1 MHFKHPEILWGL
13 FLLLIPILI
22 HLLQLRRFKKTA
34 FTNVKMLQKVVAES
48 QKSRS
53 LKKWLLLIT
62 RIALFT
68 ALIIAFAQP
77 YFAKTTAFKSKETII
92 YIDNSF
98 SMQAKKGNVSLL
110 EIAVQ
115 DLLKKAPK
123 NTKLS
128 VFTNTDT
135 YINTTIGAIQ
145 NDLLSLNFSQNQL
158 PLNALELK
166 AKSLFSTSSNS
177 IKNLVIISDFQK
189 KNEEFTEISSKE
201 ISKYY
206 IQLTPSENKNIAI
219 DSVFYDTT
227 SNELSN
233 LKIQLSASYNLENQ
247 PISVYNDTQLIAK
260 TSAAFE
266 HSNTAEV
273 SISLPDN
280 ESILGKIQIE
290 DGGLSYD
297 NQFYFSKN
305 KREKIKVL
313 EIYGVQTNYL
323 ERIYT
328 SEEFEFQKSSISQ
341 LNYSQLESQNTIVLN
356 EIERIPDALM
366 QALQLFN
373 QNGGTLIVIP
383 NNKILVTN
391 YNSLLTKFGVRLNQK
406 INNIQ
411 EITSINFDHPLYS
424 YVFDKKIDNFQYP
437 DVLSYYK
444 LEASLP
450 SILSYASNEAFL
462 IGKKGIYV
470 FTSPLSSDFSN
481 FKNSPL
487 IVPTLY
493 NMGVESLAQETLY
506 YTVGK
511 NTSIAL
517 PIHIAK
523 DDVLKIAN
531 DKNEYI
537 PQQQSLSNKIVL
549 IFNEVP
555 LEDGLFAVKNKE
567 KTFKQ
572 LSFNYPRTESKLT
585 YWDLDNFK
593 AINTPTS
600 ISDLFETL
608 EKEDS
613 VNELWKW
620 FVILA
625 LLFALIEIG
634 IQKYFK

>member
-158 PLNALELK
+158 PLNALEIK

-227 SNELSN
+227 SNEFSN

-266 HSNTAEV
+266 NSNTAEV

-341 LNYSQLESQNTIVLN
+341 LNYSLLESQNTIVLN

-424 YVFDKKIDNFQYP
+424 NVFDKKIDNFQYP

-549 IFNEVP
+549 NFNEVP

>member
-62 RIALFT
+62 RMLLFT
-68 ALIIAFAQP
+68 ALIIAFTQP
-77 YFAKTTAFKSKETII
+77 YFAKTTAFKNKETII

-110 EIAVQ
+110 EVAVQ

-158 PLNALELK
+158 ALNAIELK

-189 KNEEFTEISSKE
+189 KNEEFPEISSKE
-201 ISKYY
+201 IAKYY
-206 IQLTPSENKNIAI
+206 IQLAASKNENIAI
-219 DSVFYDTT
+219 DSVFYTT
-227 SNELSN
+227 APNELTN
-233 LKIQLSASYNLENQ
+233 LKIQLSSSYKLENQ
-247 PISVYNDTQLIAK
+247 PISIYNNTQLLAK
-260 TSAAFE
+260 TSAAFKN
-266 HSNTAEV
+266 SNTAEV
-273 SISLPDN
+273 SISLPEN

-290 DGGLSYD
+290 DSGLSYD

-305 KREKIKVL
+305 KQEKIKVL
-313 EIYGVQTNYL
+313 EIYGVQTKYL

-328 SEEFEFQKSSISQ
+328 SEEFEFQKNSISQ
-341 LNYSQLESQNTIVLN
+341 LNYSLLESQNTIVLN
-356 EIERIPDALM
+356 EIERIPDALI

-373 QNGGTLIVIP
+373 KNGGTLIVIP
-383 NNKILVTN
+383 HNKISVTN
-391 YNSLLTKFGVRLNQK
+391 YNALLTKFGVTLNQK
-406 INNIQ
+406 INNTQ

-424 YVFDKKIDNFQYP
+424 NVFDKKIDNFQYP
-437 DVLSYYK
+437 EVISYYQ
-444 LEASLP
+444 LEANLP
-450 SILSYASNEAFL
+450 TILSYASNEAFL
-462 IGKKGIYV
+462 IGKKGSYV

-493 NMGVESLAQETLY
+493 NMGTESLEQEALY
-506 YTVGK
+506 YVIGE
-511 NTSIAL
+511 NNSVAI
-517 PIHIAK
+517 PVHVAK
-523 DDVLKIAN
+523 DDVLKIVN
-531 DKNEYI
+531 DNNEYI
-537 PQQQSLSNKIVL
+537 PQQQSLSNKIL
-549 IFNEVP
+549 LRFNEVP

-567 KTFKQ
+567 KTFKY
-572 LSFNYPRTESKLT
+572 LSFNYPRSESDLT
-585 YWDLDNFK
+585 YWDLDQLK

-600 ISDLFETL
+600 ISNLFETL

>member
-34 FTNVKMLQKVVAES
+34 FTNVKMLQKVIAES

-266 HSNTAEV
+266 NSNTAEV

-341 LNYSQLESQNTIVLN
+341 LNYSLLESQNTIVLN

-383 NNKILVTN
+383 NNKILGTN

-424 YVFDKKIDNFQYP
+424 NVFDKKIDNFQYP
-437 DVLSYYK
+437 NVLSYYK

-549 IFNEVP
+549 NFNEVP